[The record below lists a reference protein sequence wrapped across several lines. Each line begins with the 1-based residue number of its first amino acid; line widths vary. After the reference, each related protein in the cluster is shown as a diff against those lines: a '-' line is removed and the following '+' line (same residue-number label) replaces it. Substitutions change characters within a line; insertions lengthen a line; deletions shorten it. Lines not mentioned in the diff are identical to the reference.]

1 MGILEHT
8 HTHAYIY
15 ILCRWKDGWIA
26 IFFLTTF
33 DMAQSYEPWNAPGAT
48 TMCRVDR
55 ARLYG
60 GTMPP
65 AFPSRGRLKLNSLA
79 SRLHRWKIFGTK
91 KPFRMEMM
99 LRRNYLDIN
108 FLVFINELWR
118 FLMDSGWMGQSRA
131 VALFGP
137 ELWFETVDFSP
148 FRSNAHFFS
157 TWTLWS
163 SF

>member
-1 MGILEHT
+1 
-8 HTHAYIY
+8 
-15 ILCRWKDGWIA
+15 
-26 IFFLTTF
+26 
-33 DMAQSYEPWNAPGAT
+33 
-48 TMCRVDR
+48 
-55 ARLYG
+55 
-60 GTMPP
+60 
-65 AFPSRGRLKLNSLA
+65 
-79 SRLHRWKIFGTK
+79 
-91 KPFRMEMM
+91 MEMM

-108 FLVFINELWR
+108 FLVFINEHWR

>member
-1 MGILEHT
+1 
-8 HTHAYIY
+8 
-15 ILCRWKDGWIA
+15 
-26 IFFLTTF
+26 
-33 DMAQSYEPWNAPGAT
+33 MAQSYEPWNAPGAT

-108 FLVFINELWR
+108 FQVFINELWR
-118 FLMDSGWMGQSRA
+118 FLMDSGWIKPGSGLVLAGTLVRNCGLSR
-131 VALFGP
+131 FGHAQI
-137 ELWFETVDFSP
+137 LKHLDSLIQFLVLLM
-148 FRSNAHFFS
+148 S
-157 TWTLWS
+157 TCPKIGEACSVIHPGRGAILGD
-163 SF
+163 